1 MANMKIPLSRRRF
14 LKASAAAL
22 AAAGCSSKNG
32 KNAVEGNRTPDIV
45 PSSAVGTEQTPPPS
59 QRINMGFIGIGNM
72 GSGHLSGFVNN
83 REVQLLAM
91 CDVREEVRNRTKKQV
106 EETYANVFDKGS
118 YSGCATYLDFR
129 ELLQREDID
138 AVLIAVPEHWHAI
151 IAIEAA
157 RAGKDIYCEKP
168 LSHTIREARAMVN
181 AVRRYQRVFQT
192 GSQQRSDNNFRFAC
206 ELVRNERIGKL
217 KSVHVNVG
225 GTSNWA
231 FLPEEPI
238 PPGLDWDRWLGPAP
252 WAPYNPERASG
263 SYSGGWR
270 LIRDYSG
277 GMMTDWG
284 AHHFDIAQW
293 GLGMDESGPVEIHP
307 PDGQEHKVLTYIYGN
322 GVPVY
327 HMFGPNEAEVPLP
340 FKEKD
345 RKVNGVLFLGDNGWV
360 EVNRGYIK
368 TFPEAI
374 GKEPLGPNDVHL
386 YNSKNHAGD
395 WLSCIKTRRRPI
407 ADVEVGARTITVCHL
422 GNIAYWLNRP
432 IKWDPA
438 KEEIIGDEQA
448 SRMLQMPMRGPW
460 RLS

>member
-1 MANMKIPLSRRRF
+1 MKLPLSRRRF

-32 KNAVEGNRTPDIV
+32 KTPDDGPTIV
-45 PSSAVGTEQTPPPS
+45 PPTAVSGNTNNTPPPS
-59 QRINMGFIGIGNM
+59 ARINMGFIGIGNM
-72 GSGHLSGFVNN
+72 GSGHLNSFVNN

-106 EETYANVFDKGS
+106 EDTYANVFDAGS
-118 YSGCATYLDFR
+118 YSGCSTYLDFR

-181 AVRRYQRVFQT
+181 AVRRYGRVFQT
-192 GSQQRSDNNFRFAC
+192 GSQQRSDNNFRYAC
-206 ELVRNERIGKL
+206 ELVRNERIGRL

-231 FLPEEPI
+231 FLPEEPV

-252 WAPYNPERASG
+252 WAPYNSERASG

-307 PDGQEHKVLTYIYGN
+307 PDGNEHKVLTYVYGN

-327 HMFGPNEAEVPLP
+327 HMFGPNEAQVPLP
-340 FKEKD
+340 IKT
-345 RKVNGVLFLGDNGWV
+345 KVNGVLFVGDKGWV

-368 TFPEAI
+368 TSPESI
-374 GKEPLGPNDVHL
+374 GKEPLGPNDIHL

-395 WLSCIKTRRRPI
+395 WLSCVRTRRRPI
-407 ADVEVGARTITVCHL
+407 CDVEVGARSITVCHL
-422 GNIAYWLNRP
+422 GNIAYWLNRS

-438 KEEIIGDEQA
+438 KEEIIGDDEA
-448 SRMLQMPMRGPW
+448 NRMLQMPMRPPW
-460 RLS
+460 HL